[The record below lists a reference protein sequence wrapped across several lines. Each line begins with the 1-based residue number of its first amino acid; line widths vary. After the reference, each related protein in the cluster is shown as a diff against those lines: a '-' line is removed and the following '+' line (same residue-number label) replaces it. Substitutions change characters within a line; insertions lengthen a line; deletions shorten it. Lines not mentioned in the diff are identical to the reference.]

1 VTDVE
6 RALMSYDAPP
16 PPPEMPPP
24 PPPYGP
30 PPSEPPAKRSTLA
43 VVSLICGVVGMIATC
58 FCGLGVAVGIAGIV
72 TGFLARRE
80 IARSD
85 GRVSGA
91 GFALGGIIAG
101 ALSVLILLAA
111 LVLFATGAV
120 DPAGAAPRAAE
131 PSV

>member
-1 VTDVE
+1 
-6 RALMSYDAPP
+6 MSYEQP

-43 VVSLICGVVGMIATC
+43 LVSLICGVVGMIATC
-58 FCGLGVAVGIAGIV
+58 LCGLGVAVGIAGIV

-91 GFALGGIIAG
+91 GLALGGIITG

-111 LVLFATGAV
+111 LLLFATGVV
-120 DPAGAAPRAAE
+120 DPAGSATGG
-131 PSV
+131 

>member
-1 VTDVE
+1 
-6 RALMSYDAPP
+6 
-16 PPPEMPPP
+16 
-24 PPPYGP
+24 
-30 PPSEPPAKRSTLA
+30 
-43 VVSLICGVVGMIATC
+43 MIATC
-58 FCGLGVAVGIAGIV
+58 LCGLGVLVGIAGIV

-91 GFALGGIIAG
+91 GLALGGIIAG

-120 DPAGAAPRAAE
+120 DPSG
-131 PSV
+131 SDTTGG